1 VVSHLATSFSVVRL
15 TIVHFGSNRLLSLTR
30 HAIRAFLLNA
40 SIARPLGESGKLKLT
55 GDMTELEF
63 ALNTFLA
70 TGHTS
75 RQNATR
81 LDAAGRDYKSLRAF
95 RTCLF
100 LDHTSLAHPAETQGI
115 APLVLLHHIIVLSPL
130 QLPHQ
135 IHEWSEQEYILWIDK
150 HSEEEGWR
158 LLEKAVDGQRDGKG
172 AEEWR
177 GLIREVLQNAR
188 SGKMKTD

>member
-1 VVSHLATSFSVVRL
+1 MVKGVTFRFKKHYL
-15 TIVHFGSNRLLSLTR
+15 TILFAEHRLIALTK
-30 HAIRAFLLNA
+30 HAIHAFLLNA

-70 TGHTS
+70 TGNTT
-75 RQNATR
+75 RKNLTR
-81 LDAAGRDYKSLRAF
+81 LDATGREYKSLRAF

-100 LDHTSLAHPAETQGI
+100 LDHTSLGHPSETRGI
-115 APLVLLHHIIVLSPL
+115 APLVLLHHIVVLSPL

-150 HSEEEGWR
+150 HSDEEGWR
-158 LLEKAVDGQRDGKG
+158 LLEKAVDGQREGQG

-177 GLIREVLQNAR
+177 TLIRDVLKDAR
-188 SGKMKTD
+188 EGKMQVN